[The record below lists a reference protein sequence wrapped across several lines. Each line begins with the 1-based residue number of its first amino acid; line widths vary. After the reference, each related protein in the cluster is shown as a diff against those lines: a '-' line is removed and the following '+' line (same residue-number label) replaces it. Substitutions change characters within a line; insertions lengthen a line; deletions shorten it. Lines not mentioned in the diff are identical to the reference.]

1 MKTQSQSEEVPD
13 AATWLVVPFLLI
25 SCIILLSFLP
35 PNGPGEPWYAS
46 PALFPLSA
54 LTLTALGG
62 LSHLVIWWR
71 QNRLE
76 DGEDKTD
83 AAEDEIDASTSDP
96 RLAGWGIVMLL
107 SYPAAIATVGFALST
122 CLFVVAGAWLCKL
135 SLRRAVLV
143 GGLVAATLYGV
154 FVLLFKVGLPQPLL
168 WQLLT
173 GGAS

>member
-1 MKTQSQSEEVPD
+1 MKTKSQSEEVPD

-25 SCIILLSFLP
+25 TCIILLSFLP
-35 PNGPGEPWYAS
+35 PNGAGEPWYAS
-46 PALFPLSA
+46 PALFPLAA

-62 LSHLVIWWR
+62 LSHLVTWWR
-71 QNRLE
+71 QNQLDE
-76 DGEDKTD
+76 GEDKTD

-96 RLAGWGIVMLL
+96 RLAVWGIVMLL
-107 SYPAAIATVGFALST
+107 LYPAVITAVGFAVST
-122 CLFVVAGAWLCKL
+122 CLFIVAGAWLC
-135 SLRRAVLV
+135 SLCIRRALV
-143 GGLVAATLYGV
+143 VGALVAATLHGV